1 MALGMSDELLPMV
14 VPIAV
19 YWITSGIYYL
29 LGLHSGEKHR
39 LFTEEEEDIQNLAT
53 KRQVLVGVVVNQAIQ
68 LVVIGLVTMLQG
80 TTAAAAAPPPTLL
93 RQAWQM
99 AVAYLIIDAWEYFF
113 HRMTHEIKF
122 LYKHVHAMHHRMI
135 VPYSFGAQ
143 YIHPLDAFFGNMVD
157 SALATTVTGM
167 SPRTATVLFS
177 LMAVKSIDDH
187 CALWFPNNPFHRF
200 FTNNSAYHAI
210 HHQHY
215 GIKYNYS
222 GFYLAT
228 WDKLLGTA
236 MPFTVEER
244 KGGGYQI
251 RTAKDD

>member
-1 MALGMSDELLPMV
+1 MTLNMSDELLPVV

-19 YWITSGIYYL
+19 YWIASAIYYL
-29 LGLHSGEKHR
+29 VGLRSAEKHR
-39 LFTEEEEDIQNLAT
+39 LFTEEEEDIQNLAS
-53 KRQVLVGVVVNQAIQ
+53 KRQVVVGVLINQAMQ
-68 LVVIGLVTMLQG
+68 MVFVGLVTMLQG
-80 TTAAAAAPPPTLL
+80 AAAVASPPTTLL
-93 RQAWQM
+93 RQAWQL
-99 AVAYLIIDAWEYFF
+99 AVAYLIMDAWEYFF
-113 HRMTHEIKF
+113 HRLTHEIKF
-122 LYKHVHAMHHRMI
+122 LYKHVHAMHHRMV

-143 YIHPLDAFFGNMVD
+143 YIHPIDAFFGNMVEG
-157 SALATTVTGM
+157 AIAITVTGM

-177 LMAVKSIDDH
+177 LLVVKAIDDH
-187 CALWFPNNPFHRF
+187 CALWFPNNPIHRF
-200 FTNNSAYHAI
+200 FTNNAAYHAI

-222 GFYLAT
+222 GYYLAT

-251 RTAKDD
+251 RTAKD